1 MNTNELVEAM
11 VQRLGTELKG
21 LLEQVQGGQL
31 PASAVETVVR
41 QKVWHFGGQ
50 AVAVLLEA
58 LDQKLVESRPVHDRR
73 TRTVV
78 TLFGPIDV
86 SRSRCQ
92 DGRYP
97 MDEALGL
104 VGQQGWTVAV
114 QEAVCLLSCEC
125 SFETSSDLME
135 RLLGLSISAPSIQQ
149 ISQQAGQRASAL
161 RACVALRRAGVNV
174 GEEQP
179 DLQTSVNS
187 VEPKPRLMGQTL
199 VVGIDGCQ
207 APRRDG
213 WHEVKV
219 ATVYRNESR
228 CRKASGRGRV
238 LEKQYVAS
246 VEKAEGFGRR
256 LWEVA
261 LTWGIEQ
268 VHRVVCMGDGA
279 VWIWNLVAEHFPG
292 AIEIVDFYHALEHLW
307 QVGEA
312 LWGDR
317 GRSEQTRGWVHHY
330 RKQLRRGRVDLVIAA
345 IERGQERL
353 KDELSAEG
361 RDIVRRNLEYFRANR
376 GRMEYARY
384 RRMGLSIGT
393 GIVEGSCKFVVQ
405 SRFKRPGSRWSE
417 DGLRWLLALKLMRLN
432 NRWES
437 LWPHLKAA

>member
-1 MNTNELVEAM
+1 MNTNDLVEAM

-21 LLEQVQGGQL
+21 LLNQVHGGLL
-31 PASAVETVVR
+31 PASAIETVVR
-41 QKVWHFGGQ
+41 QKLWHFGGQ

-58 LDQKLVESRPVHDRR
+58 MDETLVKSQPVHDRR

-86 SRSRCQ
+86 NRSRCK

-97 MDEALGL
+97 VDEALGL
-104 VGQQGWTVAV
+104 VGQQSWTVAV

-135 RLLGLSISAPSIQQ
+135 RLLGVSVSAPSVQQ
-149 ISQQAGQRASAL
+149 ISQQAGQRAAE
-161 RACVALRRAGVNV
+161 VKP
-174 GEEQP
+174 EQP
-179 DLQTSVNS
+179 CSQ
-187 VEPKPRLMGQTL
+187 KPQRRGQTL

-207 APRRDG
+207 APQRDG

-219 ATVYRNESR
+219 ATVYHNESR

-246 VEKAEGFGRR
+246 VEKAEGFARQ
-256 LWEVA
+256 LWQVA
-261 LTWGIEQ
+261 LIWGIEQ
-268 VHRVVCMGDGA
+268 AHRVVCMGDGA
-279 VWIWNLVAEHFPG
+279 IWIWNLVAEYFPG

-353 KDELSAEG
+353 KDELSAE
-361 RDIVRRNLEYFRANR
+361 RADVVRRNVEYFRSNR
-376 GRMEYARY
+376 GRMEYGRY

-405 SRFKRPGSRWSE
+405 SRFKRPGSRWNE

-432 NRWES
+432 KRWES

>member
-1 MNTNELVEAM
+1 MNTNELVQAM
-11 VQRLGTELKG
+11 VQRLGTELKR
-21 LLEQVQGGQL
+21 LLEQVHSGQL

-41 QKVWHFGGQ
+41 QKLWHFGGQ

-58 LDQKLVESRPVHDRR
+58 LDQTLVGSEPVHDRR

-78 TLFGPIDV
+78 TLFGPIDL

-125 SFETSSDLME
+125 SFQASSDLME

-149 ISQQAGQRASAL
+149 ISQQAGQRAVSV
-161 RACVALRRAGVNV
+161 RQ
-174 GEEQP
+174 EQP
-179 DLQTSVNS
+179 GLQ
-187 VEPKPRLMGQTL
+187 KPGMMSQAL

-219 ATVYRNESR
+219 AVVYRNESC
-228 CRKASGRGRV
+228 CRKASGRAQV
-238 LEKQYVAS
+238 LQKQYVAS
-246 VEKAEGFGRR
+246 VEKAEGFGRH
-256 LWEVA
+256 LWDVVQR
-261 LTWGIEQ
+261 WGIEQ
-268 VHRVVCMGDGA
+268 ARRVVCMGDGA
-279 VWIWNLVAEHFPG
+279 AWIWNLVAEYFPG

-307 QVGEA
+307 QVGDA

-317 GRSEQTRGWVHHY
+317 QRSESTRGWVHHY

-353 KDELSAEG
+353 KDVLSAE
-361 RDIVRRNLEYFRANR
+361 RADIVRRDLEYFRSNR

-384 RRMGLSIGT
+384 RRMRLSIGT

-432 NRWES
+432 NCWES
-437 LWPHLKAA
+437 LWPHLRAA

>member
-1 MNTNELVEAM
+1 MNTDELVQAM
-11 VQRLGTELKG
+11 VQRLGTELKR
-21 LLEQVQGGQL
+21 LLEQVQAGQL
-31 PASAVETVVR
+31 PASAVETLVR
-41 QKVWHFGGQ
+41 QKLWHFGGQ

-58 LDQKLVESRPVHDRR
+58 LDQKLVGSEPVHDHR

-78 TLFGPIDV
+78 TLFGPVDI

-125 SFETSSDLME
+125 SFQTSSDLME
-135 RLLGLSISAPSIQQ
+135 RLLGLSVSAPSIQQ
-149 ISQQAGQRASAL
+149 ISQQAGQRA
-161 RACVALRRAGVNV
+161 VNV
-174 GEEQP
+174 RHEQP
-179 DLQTSVNS
+179 GLQT
-187 VEPKPRLMGQTL
+187 PGMTGQTL
-199 VVGIDGCQ
+199 VMGIDGCQ
-207 APRRDG
+207 APRIDG

-228 CRKASGRGRV
+228 CRKASGRGQV
-238 LEKQYVAS
+238 LQKQYVAS
-246 VEKAEGFGRR
+246 VEKVEGFGRCLWDVAQR
-256 LWEVA
+256 LGV
-261 LTWGIEQ
+261 EQ
-268 VHRVVCMGDGA
+268 AHWVVCMGDGA
-279 VWIWNLVAEHFPG
+279 PWIWNLVAEYFPG
-292 AIEIVDFYHALEHLW
+292 AIEIVDFYHATEHLW

-317 GRSEQTRGWVHHY
+317 GRSVQTRSWVRHY

-345 IERGQERL
+345 IERGQEHT
-353 KDELSAEG
+353 KDVLSAE
-361 RDIVRRNLEYFRANR
+361 RADIVRRDLQYFRSNR
-376 GRMEYARY
+376 GRMEYAGY
-384 RRMGLSIGT
+384 RRMGLPIGT

-432 NRWES
+432 NCWEV
-437 LWPHLKAA
+437 LWPHLRAA

>member
-1 MNTNELVEAM
+1 MEDYPMNTNELVEAM
-11 VQRLGTELKG
+11 VQRLGTEVKR
-21 LLEQVQGGQL
+21 LLEQVQAGQV
-31 PASAVETVVR
+31 PAGAVEGVVR
-41 QKVWHFGGQ
+41 QRLWQFGRQ

-58 LDQKLVESRPVHDRR
+58 LDQNLVESQPVHDRR

-104 VGQQGWTVAV
+104 VDQQGWTVAV

-125 SFETSSDLME
+125 SFETSSDLMG
-135 RLLGLSISAPSIQQ
+135 RLLGLSVSAPSIQQ
-149 ISQQAGQRASAL
+149 ISRQTGQRGVEVRQEQSAC
-161 RACVALRRAGVNV
+161 AVSC
-174 GEEQP
+174 EQG
-179 DLQTSVNS
+179 LHKQQQ
-187 VEPKPRLMGQTL
+187 RGGTL
-199 VVGIDGCQ
+199 VVAIDGCQ

-228 CRKASGRGRV
+228 CRKASGRGQV
-238 LEKQYVAS
+238 LQKEYVAS

-256 LWEVA
+256 LWDVV
-261 LTWGIEQ
+261 LIWGIEQ
-268 VHRVVCMGDGA
+268 VHRLVCMGDGA
-279 VWIWNLVAEHFPG
+279 IWIWNLAAEHFPG
-292 AIEIVDFYHALEHLW
+292 AIEIVDFYHALESACGGW

-317 GRSEQTRGWVHHY
+317 QRSERTRGWVHHY

-353 KDELSAEG
+353 KDILSAEG
-361 RDIVRRNLEYFRANR
+361 ADVVRRNLEYFRSNR
-376 GRMEYARY
+376 GRMDYARY
-384 RRMGLSIGT
+384 RQMGLSIGT

-432 NRWES
+432 NRWEL